1 MQKILITGASGFVG
15 SFLVEEALKLGLE
28 VYAGVRKTSS
38 RKYLQDDR
46 IQFLELDFN
55 KLDQVNNQLKSVKFD
70 YVIHNAGV
78 VKVDKKED
86 FFKYNTKLT
95 TDFAT
100 ALMKLQ
106 PALKK
111 FTYISSA
118 AAYGPADNLAKGF
131 VKESD
136 TPTPI
141 DTYGESKLAAE
152 KWLKSKSSFP
162 YLIFRP
168 TGVYGPR
175 ETEIFTFFKAFN
187 QGLEGH
193 IGRTPQKMAFIYV
206 KDLVKVVL
214 AGTLSEKKQESYFVS
229 DGNAYPTQDLGK
241 YAAKYLEKKPF
252 LKINIPIGVVAVIA
266 SIGEG
271 IGRLTGKMPVLNKEK
286 VKILKSKN
294 WQVDIAPL
302 QNDFNFAPAYD
313 LESGLLETIQW
324 YKENKWL

>member
-1 MQKILITGASGFVG
+1 MQNILITGASGFVG
-15 SFLVEEALKLGLE
+15 SFLVEEALKRGLQ

-38 RKYLQDDR
+38 RKYLQDSR

-55 KLDQVNNQLKSVKFD
+55 NLDQVNFQLKSIKFD

-100 ALMKLQ
+100 ALIKLQ
-106 PALKK
+106 PDLKK
-111 FTYISSA
+111 FIYISSA

-131 VKESD
+131 VEESD

-152 KWLKSKSSFP
+152 KWLKTNTNFP

-206 KDLVKVVL
+206 KDLAKIVL
-214 AGTLSEKKQESYFVS
+214 AGTLSDKTQKSYFVS

-241 YAAKYLEKKPF
+241 YAAKYLEKKPL
-252 LKINIPIGVVAVIA
+252 LKINIPIGVVSVIA
-266 SIGEG
+266 RIGEG

-286 VKILKSKN
+286 VKILKAKN

-313 LESGLLETIQW
+313 LETGLMETIQW

>member
-15 SFLVEEALKLGLE
+15 SFLVEEALKSGLE
-28 VYAGVRKTSS
+28 VYAGIRSTSS
-38 RKYLQDDR
+38 KKYLQDKR
-46 IQFLELDFN
+46 IHFFELNFN
-55 KLDQVNNQLKSVKFD
+55 DLSDLRDKLQQINFD

-78 VKVDKKED
+78 VKANKKED
-86 FFKYNTKLT
+86 FFTYNTDIT
-95 TDFAT
+95 VNFAQ
-100 ALMKLQ
+100 LLQ
-106 PALKK
+106 EVQPDLKK
-111 FTYISSA
+111 FIYISSA
-118 AAYGPADNLAKGF
+118 AAYGPADNLNKGY
-131 VKESD
+131 VRESD
-136 TPTPI
+136 IPKPI

-152 KWLKSKSSFP
+152 KWLKSQSDFP
-162 YLIFRP
+162 FLIFRP

-214 AGTLSEKKQESYFVS
+214 TGTLSEHTQKAYFVS

-241 YAAKYLEKKPF
+241 IAAKALNKKP
-252 LKINIPIGVVAVIA
+252 LIKINIPIGVVQLVAT
-266 SIGEG
+266 IGEG
-271 IGRLTGKMPVLNKEK
+271 FGRLSGKMPVLNLEK

-302 QNDFNFAPAYD
+302 QNDFNFVPAFD
-313 LESGLLETIQW
+313 LESGLLETIHW

>member
-15 SFLVEEALKLGLE
+15 SFLVEEALKRGLE

-55 KLDQVNNQLKSVKFD
+55 KLDQVHAQLAAVKFD

-78 VKVDKKED
+78 VKVDKKKD
-86 FFKYNTKLT
+86 FFTYNTKLT
-95 TDFAT
+95 TDFASV
-100 ALMKLQ
+100 LMDLQ
-106 PALKK
+106 PDLKK

-118 AAYGPADNLAKGF
+118 AAYGPADNLSKGY
-131 VKESD
+131 VEESD
-136 TPTPI
+136 NPTPI

-152 KWLKSKSSFP
+152 KWLKGQSNFP

-206 KDLVKVVL
+206 KDLAKVVL
-214 AGTLSEKKQESYFVS
+214 DGTLSKKTQKSYFVS

-271 IGRLTGKMPVLNKEK
+271 VGRLTGKMPVLNKEK

-294 WQVDIAPL
+294 WQVDIVPL